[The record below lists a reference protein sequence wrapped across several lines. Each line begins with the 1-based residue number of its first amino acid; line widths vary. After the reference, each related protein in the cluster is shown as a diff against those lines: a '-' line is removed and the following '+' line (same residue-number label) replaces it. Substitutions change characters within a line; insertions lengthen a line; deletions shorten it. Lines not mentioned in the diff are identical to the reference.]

1 MFFKICYFYLSFFDR
16 FLSFNFSR
24 YFYFFFRFYFF
35 SLFKFFN
42 LLLYLGTLIFFSEFK
57 VSKYGAGYQIWF
69 EAENYTSRTP
79 DTDVHWKVEEIK
91 NAYEK
96 TVLGPTGNFGGML
109 RYEFDIRICGP
120 EAKGGEWYFWARL
133 VNPKNQSDFMLAEGH
148 PTLWGTV
155 KLIH

>member
-1 MFFKICYFYLSFFDR
+1 MDWKTSMKIKIILTCILALTLTGLIPSA
-16 FLSFNFSR
+16 
-24 YFYFFFRFYFF
+24 
-35 SLFKFFN
+35 
-42 LLLYLGTLIFFSEFK
+42 LGAKDEFK

>member
-1 MFFKICYFYLSFFDR
+1 MNSAATVSIRTRLSLKQTRNLVDQDQR
-16 FLSFNFSR
+16 FRQS
-24 YFYFFFRFYFF
+24 
-35 SLFKFFN
+35 
-42 LLLYLGTLIFFSEFK
+42 
-57 VSKYGAGYQIWF
+57 F

-109 RYEFDIRICGP
+109 RYEFDIRICGT